1 MKYILKIKDAEIEL
15 NIKNYKTAKTMKMF
29 FKGETLTITKS
40 PYIPKRE
47 VDRFIKENEE
57 YIYNKYMK
65 IKEDNKQKKSIWQT
79 GGTILYKG
87 NEYTV
92 DVSKHNK
99 NIVRVRIEEETKKFL
114 IILPEIIQEE
124 EIDIYVKKALK
135 DLFKNNT
142 EAILLQKLP
151 QLSKMTNI
159 KYKSFEVRDAK
170 SKYGSCVPK
179 TKELHF
185 SSRLVMLKD
194 EAIDAVIVHEL
205 CHIVH
210 PNHSKDFYNL
220 VKTYMPNYDELDKY
234 LKEKSREIRKF

>member
-29 FKGETLTITKS
+29 FKGGVLTITKS
-40 PYIPKRE
+40 PYIAKRE

-57 YIYNKYMK
+57 YIYNKYIELK
-65 IKEDNKQKKSIWQT
+65 KQSKQKKTIWET
-79 GGTILYKG
+79 GEKILYKG

-92 DVSKHNK
+92 EVSKHNQ
-99 NIVRVRIEEETKKFL
+99 NIVRVRIEEEGKKFL

-124 EIDIYVKKALK
+124 EIDLYVKKALK
-135 DLFKNNT
+135 NLFKNNT
-142 EAILLQKLP
+142 EAILVEKLP
-151 QLSKMTNI
+151 YWSKITNI

-170 SKYGSCVPK
+170 SKYGSCIAK
-179 TKELHF
+179 TRELHF
-185 SSRLVMLKD
+185 SSRLVMLND

-210 PNHSKDFYNL
+210 PNHSANFYNL
-220 VKTYMPNYDELDKY
+220 VKTYMPNYDILDKY
-234 LKEKSREIRKF
+234 LKEKSKEIRKF